1 MYTLLCSLGIA
12 SFPEVAAACKRFA
25 KSIALKMSIV
35 FPVVF
40 RKLLPTSCRC
50 ASRAAHAGGCFHPV
64 EPRGAL
70 TTIPSFSK
78 LHGLCDCLEPPP
90 QLGTQHPSF
99 RKKSIRNKK
108 KRKASKNNKKRK
120 ASKKNKKR
128 KASKKNK
135 KRKASKKNKKR
146 KASKKNKKRKA
157 SKKNKKR
164 KASKKNKKSKQSKQR
179 ITRKEKPARRTR
191 KEKPARRTRKEKQ
204 PKQTKNNKK
213 RKASKKNKKRKA
225 SKKNKKRKASKA
237 NKEEQEKKSQQ
248 EEQEKK
254 SQQEEQE
261 KKSKQS
267 KQRRTRKTYN
277 AEVGA
282 EVGRRRW
289 RLFPSHPSAGC
300 GWNQHRI
307 EHFEQFLFSALGGQR
322 NRLQLEG
329 PGSPCV
335 MRSSTAL
342 SSSRVRHTDPTRGA
356 RTILQGARVQ
366 GPARVW

>member
-1 MYTLLCSLGIA
+1 MFPHPHRNTRSESPCANAAFHLAHRCACLPFAHRDITRPNWKRQQSLIEIGSADLPFSWSQEPSSPQHNFSKAKGLLVYTLLCSLGIA

-78 LHGLCDCLEPPP
+78 LHGLRDCLEPPP

-135 KRKASKKNKKR
+135 KRKA
-146 KASKKNKKRKA
+146 
-157 SKKNKKR
+157 
-164 KASKKNKKSKQSKQR
+164 
-179 ITRKEKPARRTR
+179 T
-191 KEKPARRTRKEKQ
+191 
-204 PKQTKNNKK
+204 
-213 RKASKKNKKRKA
+213 
-225 SKKNKKRKASKA
+225 KA
-237 NKEEQEKKSQQ
+237 NKE
-248 EEQEKK
+248 
-254 SQQEEQE
+254 
-261 KKSKQS
+261 
-267 KQRRTRKTYN
+267 
-277 AEVGA
+277 
-282 EVGRRRW
+282 
-289 RLFPSHPSAGC
+289 
-300 GWNQHRI
+300 
-307 EHFEQFLFSALGGQR
+307 
-322 NRLQLEG
+322 
-329 PGSPCV
+329 
-335 MRSSTAL
+335 
-342 SSSRVRHTDPTRGA
+342 
-356 RTILQGARVQ
+356 
-366 GPARVW
+366 